1 MVKGGKSWFSKIN
14 DCSFEKKKSMK
25 IRRILPVVL
34 LAQLMMACCNEPT
47 YLITITGIE
56 SRALIFDQ
64 DNQAIEFDS
73 QNPIGKDELLIDIRF
88 IEKEKIASIEFGSS
102 KRRSDKIQRAAVVPC
117 GDQIVIYNNNIES
130 IKVEVF
136 DPNNDFE
143 RIDVTDQLVI
153 QGTQTSISD
162 YITQNPQGSG
172 GFLFEFSDTS
182 NIPDRIEYLI
192 EATLDDGTKIS
203 TQSGLILF
211 N

>member
-1 MVKGGKSWFSKIN
+1 
-14 DCSFEKKKSMK
+14 MK
-25 IRRILPVVL
+25 IRRVLPVVL

-56 SRALIFDQ
+56 SRALIFYE
-64 DNQAIEFDS
+64 DNQAIEFDP
-73 QNPIGKDELLIDIRF
+73 QIPIDKEELLIEIRF
-88 IEKEKIASIEFGSS
+88 IEQEEIASIELGST
-102 KRRSDKIQRAAVVPC
+102 KTRSDNIQRAAVVPC
-117 GDQIVIYNNNIES
+117 GDQIVIYNNNLES

-136 DPNNDFE
+136 DPNNQFE

-162 YITQNPQGSG
+162 YISENPQGSG

-182 NIPDRIEYLI
+182 NLPDRIEYVI